1 MKKLFVFPA
10 IAIALSFAACG
21 GSENKDASTTTE
33 ETTASEETAS
43 SGSESTETE
52 TVPGIEDVELSNQI
66 SVEGNDEM
74 KFNKDL
80 LRVKAGEEV
89 ELTFKNVGDL
99 PKESMGH
106 NFIILAP
113 GVDVATFG
121 AEAVGAADND
131 YIPKT
136 SLSSVIAHTKLL
148 GPGEED
154 KITFTLEKGVYTYI
168 CSFPGHFGVM
178 QGKIVAE

>member
-21 GSENKDASTTTE
+21 GSQNTETSTTTE
-33 ETTASEETAS
+33 EPTEATPGTTS
-43 SGSESTETE
+43 TE
-52 TVPGIEDVELSNQI
+52 TVPGIENVELSNTI
-66 SVEGNDEM
+66 TIEGNDQM
-74 KFNKDL
+74 KFDKEL

-89 ELTFKNVGDL
+89 EVTLKNVGEL

-106 NFIILAP
+106 NFVVLNP

-121 AEAVGAADND
+121 AEAVGAVDND

-136 SLSSVIAHTKLL
+136 SLSSVVAHTKLL

-154 KITFTLEKGVYTYI
+154 TITFTLEPGVYTYI